1 MSPDAQTPESDEK
14 QLCTSC
20 TTPNVINANFCI
32 NCGAPLSSYA
42 NIAPF
47 ERLFS
52 EGFIYRQAAEN
63 PRKFIVVFGVWLMFG
78 LGGMGG
84 VIIIGLGQGSGFWP
98 AIIADLFGGG
108 VVLFSVIM
116 ICKCT
121 RNYLTRNKRNEKSDV

>member
-1 MSPDAQTPESDEK
+1 MPSNAQIPESDER

-20 TTPNVINANFCI
+20 TTPNVTNANFCI

-63 PRKFIVVFGVWLMFG
+63 PRKLIVVVGVWLMFG

-84 VIIIGLGQGSGFWP
+84 LIIIGLGQGSGSWP

-108 VVLFSVIM
+108 VVLFSVVM
-116 ICKCT
+116 IWKCT
-121 RNYLTRNKRNEKSDV
+121 RNYLTRKRRDEKSDA

>member
-1 MSPDAQTPESDEK
+1 MSSDVQIPESDEK

-20 TTPNVINANFCI
+20 TTPNETNANFCI

-63 PRKFIVVFGVWLMFG
+63 PRKLIVVLGVWFMFG

-84 VIIIGLGQGSGFWP
+84 LIIIGLGQRSGYWP
-98 AIIADLFGGG
+98 AIVADLIGGG
-108 VVLFSVIM
+108 VVLFSLVM
-116 ICKCT
+116 ILKCT
-121 RNYLTRNKRNEKSDV
+121 RNYLTRKRSDEKKDV